1 MLPLLN
7 HYPFP
12 LVWYFSLA
20 ISLSF
25 SLQSTKSLRLL
36 SHPYS
41 ATTYAL
47 HECMGGLASLRQP
60 KAPNSCSPVLNLV
73 PNFQFFFFG
82 QFKIFI
88 DYRKQ
93 IVKGEQPSNT
103 NTPTVEEA
111 LQEGKANSAHMQEK
125 KNYRKSVK
133 QQLSVFLIT
142 RPSNIKNNILYNLMT
157 RSNSLIENLVVSLLP
172 NTIDCLC
179 KAHGI

>member
-1 MLPLLN
+1 MHSMNVWVGSHHFGNQKPQILVLL
-7 HYPFP
+7 F
-12 LVWYFSLA
+12 LIWCLIFS
-20 ISLSF
+20 
-25 SLQSTKSLRLL
+25 
-36 SHPYS
+36 
-41 ATTYAL
+41 
-47 HECMGGLASLRQP
+47 
-60 KAPNSCSPVLNLV
+60 
-73 PNFQFFFFG
+73 FFFFG